1 MTDWAAII
9 TAAGTTIVPLGGGI
23 GWLYRRVDARFKKV
37 EGELEKCRQRE
48 VRAADVAAK
57 HLLVIELLWQAASKS
72 KAAAPVLERCKVHL
86 DKLKEDKGND

>member
-37 EGELEKCRQRE
+37 ETIEQEITA
-48 VRAADVAAK
+48 RADAAAK
-57 HLLVIELLWQAASKS
+57 WWAANAPAIRRVYDRRPINPSK
-72 KAAAPVLERCKVHL
+72 
-86 DKLKEDKGND
+86 

>member
-9 TAAGTTIVPLGGGI
+9 TAAGSTLGPMGVGV

-48 VRAADVAAK
+48 VRGAEVAAK

-72 KAAAPVLERCKVHL
+72 KAAAPVLARCKEHL
-86 DKLKEDKGND
+86 DKLKEGKAND